1 MKEIFTSGDIK
12 IHSFIVGAEDVAKF
26 EKQAVHQVC
35 ATFTLAR
42 EIEWCTRLFVLDM
55 LEESEEGIGT
65 QLTIQHQSPA
75 LIGEEVVVEGCF
87 EAIEKGEIICSYIA
101 RVKER
106 QIAIGK
112 TGQRILPQE
121 KIKQIFNNVAS
132 N

>member
-1 MKEIFTSGDIK
+1 MKQVFTSGDIK
-12 IHSFIVGAEDVAKF
+12 MHSFIVHAEDVAKF
-26 EKQAVHQVC
+26 EKETVHQVC

-75 LIGEEVVVEGCF
+75 LIGDEVVIEGCF
-87 EAIEKGEIICSYIA
+87 KAIEKGEIICSYTVKVKNRIIA
-101 RVKER
+101 NG
-106 QIAIGK
+106 I
-112 TGQRILPQE
+112 TGQRILPRK
-121 KIKQIFNNVAS
+121 KIRQIFNNAVS